1 MSAHR
6 LLAEVC
12 SARGEKEPI
21 TEKNKVAP
29 WKRVNSHRIN
39 ETTSRRKN
47 AP

>member
-1 MSAHR
+1 MIAHR
-6 LLAEVC
+6 LLADVR
-12 SARGEKEPI
+12 SAHGEKEPI

-29 WKRVNSHRIN
+29 WKRVNRHRIH